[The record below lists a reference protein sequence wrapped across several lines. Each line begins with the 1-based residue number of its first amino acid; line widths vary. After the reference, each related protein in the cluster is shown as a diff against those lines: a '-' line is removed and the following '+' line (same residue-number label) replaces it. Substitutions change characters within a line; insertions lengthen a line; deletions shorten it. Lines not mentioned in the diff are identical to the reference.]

1 MGISSGNSML
11 EITSASA
18 VQREERCLMMK
29 SSLTALVRHELDHA
43 RQASSG
49 RSAKT
54 VYGGNE
60 RTLRQTVIALRAGTK
75 LDEHENSD
83 EATFFVLHGRV
94 VLNSGESSWSGS
106 AGDLLIVPEGR
117 HALEAVEDAAV
128 MFTVAKTRS

>member
-1 MGISSGNSML
+1 ML
-11 EITSASA
+11 KMTAVSA
-18 VQREERCLMMK
+18 VQREERCIMMK

-60 RTLRQTVIALRAGTK
+60 RTLRQTVIALRAGIK

-94 VLNSGESSWSGS
+94 ILTSGENSWSGS

>member
-1 MGISSGNSML
+1 MMA
-11 EITSASA
+11 SAWFGA

-43 RQASSG
+43 LQASSG

-75 LDEHENSD
+75 LDDHENSD

-94 VLNSGESSWSGS
+94 VLTSGENSWSGS

>member
-1 MGISSGNSML
+1 
-11 EITSASA
+11 
-18 VQREERCLMMK
+18 MMK

-75 LDEHENSD
+75 LDEHESTGD
-83 EATFFVLHGRV
+83 ATFFVLHGRV
-94 VLNSGESSWSGS
+94 VLISGENSWSGS
-106 AGDLLIVPEGR
+106 PGDLLIVPEGR
-117 HALEAVEDAAV
+117 HALEALEDAAV
-128 MFTVAKTRS
+128 LFTVAKVRR